1 MLVTTLQ
8 KNMYRVVLGS
18 AENDTFYFRKNH
30 RGNWL
35 IKQNGITID
44 FATDYDDALV
54 VIEKLHSEATV

>member
-1 MLVTTLQ
+1 
-8 KNMYRVVLGS
+8 MYRVVLGS

-54 VIEKLHSEATV
+54 VIEKLHNEVSL